1 MTPSEMRAKE
11 PKELG
16 KLLDENKRRF
26 FELQLQFVSGQLA
39 KTDGLR
45 KMRKDIAQLSTIL
58 KEKEKGIHV
67 SAAKKEAA
75 PKETVSKI
83 KVKKE
88 KKTND
93 RRQTKKR

>member
-1 MTPSEMRAKE
+1 MTPNEMRAKE

-26 FELQLQFVSGQLA
+26 FELRLQLVSGQLA
-39 KTDGLR
+39 KTAELKKTR
-45 KMRKDIAQLSTIL
+45 KEIARLLTL
-58 KEKEKGIHV
+58 LNEKEKGIHL
-67 SAAKKEAA
+67 SAVKTETA
-75 PKETVSKI
+75 PKQKLT

-93 RRQTKKR
+93 RSKGQ